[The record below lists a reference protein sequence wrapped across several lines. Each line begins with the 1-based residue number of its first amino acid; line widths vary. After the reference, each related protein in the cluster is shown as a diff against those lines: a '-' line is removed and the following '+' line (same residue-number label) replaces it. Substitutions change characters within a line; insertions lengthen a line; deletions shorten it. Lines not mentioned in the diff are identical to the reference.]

1 MEDIIIDD
9 RRQLSAKAVSR
20 EQEEIRTKR
29 RKRNLRQYW
38 ADFLLG
44 AVLSGIFVGIDFTLF
59 AGAGSYSLFTPAQ
72 NLTSEAFYIIAAIF
86 AAALII
92 SWLFSFSRW
101 AQNLVPAAAF
111 GFLIFAVFNQFALF
125 DRGSFLA
132 SSLGALFNADLSAVF
147 ITSSHII
154 TAVLS
159 AFAMWIFLLRS
170 RRPTMAYFTGI
181 VLLSWAGLLS
191 EAYFNPV
198 SRNFKTAYEPYKTA
212 AAAPEKSAASKRFI
226 YLAFPGLGS
235 YAGLNEL
242 ISVKSG
248 QREYNQIIQTAKDSM
263 LGFYANNNFNFYPHA
278 YIDQSNPFLNLT
290 ETFNPVNFGK
300 DPSEYTLN
308 NVMLKSFWNF
318 NNISDS
324 KIYLKDNKL
333 FDSFRKNNYELKVY
347 QSRGIE
353 TCYVNN
359 ELAVSKCVVK
369 ANLPMNFTDTS
380 FTTLQKSA
388 LLGAQWLESAGLTD
402 DFSVLTPLFKL
413 IASGNNVPA
422 INFKTSQLY
431 VANSFQTLDLILRDI
446 NNESSD
452 AAYFAVIDLPS
463 DLYMYDSFCKLKP
476 MADWISSGAAKDL
489 SAQKQAYAEQ
499 TACLFGQLENF
510 IQQLAAAGKLDS
522 SVIVLQGL
530 NTPKFGTRQPT
541 DTFEKIKTSQTV
553 TMAIHD
559 PLQTNY
565 TIHDELCL
573 APAILKSYLY
583 KKVPCRPFENLPM
596 VPVLQKEIAAKFAAE
611 TISEAEITAAINN
624 FITWY
629 GGWAEANKVSNSLT
643 TSVLSAVPQPGAVS
657 EVKEI
662 PAAPAVEEL
671 PAESQNET
679 ISAASEKT
687 AETSAQNQTEQ
698 SVPADLSL
706 KTEPRTETETASET
720 KNDVPAPAAGPQPEA
735 SAGEILKIDSAIE
748 LKVKVI
754 DKEEPA
760 LSQPRPDDVIP
771 PFVAD
776 LPVTHQ
782 APAEHI
788 PARKLSEEEAAS
800 RLENEK

>member
-20 EQEEIRTKR
+20 EQEEIRSKR
-29 RKRNLRQYW
+29 RKRSLRQYLT
-38 ADFLLG
+38 DFLLSSLL
-44 AVLSGIFVGIDFTLF
+44 AAIFIGIDFTLF
-59 AGAGSYSLFTPAQ
+59 AGAGSYSMFTPAQ
-72 NLTSEAFYIIAAIF
+72 NLTTEAFYILAAIF
-86 AAALII
+86 TAVLII

-101 AQNLVPAAAF
+101 AQNMVPAAAF

-132 SSLGALFNADLSAVF
+132 STFGALFNADLAAVF

-154 TAVLS
+154 TAFFAALVL
-159 AFAMWIFLLRS
+159 WVFLLRS
-170 RRPTMAYFTGI
+170 RRSTVAYFTGI

-212 AAAPEKSAASKRFI
+212 AAAPAKSDQAKRFI

-235 YAGLNEL
+235 YNGLNDL

-248 QREYNQIIQTAKDSM
+248 QRDYNQTVQTAKDSM

-278 YIDQSNPFLNLT
+278 YVDQNNPFLNLA

-300 DPSEYTLN
+300 DPADYTLN
-308 NVMLKSFWNF
+308 NVLLKSFWNF
-318 NNISDS
+318 NNIADS

-359 ELAVSKCVVK
+359 ELAVSKCVEK
-369 ANLPMNFTDTS
+369 SNLPINFNGTS

-388 LLGAQWLESAGLTD
+388 LLGAQWLESAGLVN
-402 DFSVLTPLFKL
+402 DFSSLTALFKL

-422 INFKTSQLY
+422 INFSTSKLY
-431 VANSFQTLDLILRDI
+431 VSDAFQTLDLILRDI
-446 NNESSD
+446 DTESSD
-452 AAYFAVIDLPS
+452 AAYFAIIDLPS
-463 DLYMYDSFCKLKP
+463 DLYIYDGYCKLKP
-476 MADWISSGAAKDL
+476 MADWIGSGATKDL

-499 TACLFGQLENF
+499 TTCLFGQLENF

-530 NTPKFGTRQPT
+530 DTPKFGTVQPT
-541 DTFEKIKTSQTV
+541 DTFERIKAAQTV

-565 TIHDELCL
+565 TVHDEICL

-596 VPVLQKEIAAKFAAE
+596 VPVMQKEIASKFAAE
-611 TISEAEITAAINN
+611 AISEAEIAAAINN

-629 GGWAEANKVSNSLT
+629 GGWAQANKVSNSLT
-643 TSVLSAVPQPGAVS
+643 TAVLPVQPQPEPAAEIKS
-657 EVKEI
+657 I

-671 PAESQNET
+671 PAEAQNET
-679 ISAASEKT
+679 ISAASQKT
-687 AETSAQNQTEQ
+687 AI
-698 SVPADLSL
+698 
-706 KTEPRTETETASET
+706 SET
-720 KNDVPAPAAGPQPEA
+720 DNQATAAEPDAHSSGKSTPSPEKQP
-735 SAGEILKIDSAIE
+735 SAAESPVEEILKIDSSVE
-748 LKVKVI
+748 LKIKVI
-754 DKEEPA
+754 DHEEP
-760 LSQPRPDDVIP
+760 LPSQPQPDDVIP

-776 LPVTHQ
+776 LPVSHKSSVST
-782 APAEHI
+782 
-788 PARKLSEEEAAS
+788 EAQPSANETAAQ
-800 RLENEK
+800 LENEK

>member
-20 EQEEIRTKR
+20 EQEEIRSKR
-29 RKRNLRQYW
+29 RKRSLRQYLT
-38 ADFLLG
+38 DFLLSSLL
-44 AVLSGIFVGIDFTLF
+44 AAIFVSIDFTLF
-59 AGAGSYSLFTPAQ
+59 AGAGSYSMFTPAQ
-72 NLTSEAFYIIAAIF
+72 NLASESSYILITVF
-86 AAALII
+86 TAALVF

-101 AQNLVPAAAF
+101 AQYMIPAAAF

-132 SSLGALFNADLSAVF
+132 SSFGALFNADLAAIF

-154 TAVLS
+154 TAVFA
-159 AFAMWIFLLRS
+159 AFVLWIFLLRS
-170 RRPTMAYFTGI
+170 RRSTMAYFTGI

-212 AAAPEKSAASKRFI
+212 AAAPAKSDQAKRFI

-235 YAGLNEL
+235 YNGLNDL

-248 QREYNQIIQTAKDSM
+248 QRDYNQTIQTAKDSM

-278 YIDQSNPFLNLT
+278 YVDQNNPFLNLT

-300 DPSEYTLN
+300 DPADYTLN
-308 NVMLKSFWNF
+308 NVLLKSFWNF
-318 NNISDS
+318 NNIADS

-359 ELAVSKCVVK
+359 ELAVSKCVEK
-369 ANLPMNFTDTS
+369 SNLPMNFNGTS

-388 LLGAQWLESAGLTD
+388 LLGAQWLESAGLVN
-402 DFSVLTPLFKL
+402 DFTSLTPLFKL

-422 INFKTSQLY
+422 INFNTSKLY
-431 VANSFQTLDLILRDI
+431 VADAFQTFDLILRDI

-452 AAYFAVIDLPS
+452 AAYFAIIDLPS
-463 DLYMYDSFCKLKP
+463 DLYIYDGYCKLKP
-476 MADWISSGAAKDL
+476 MADWIGSGAAKDL

-510 IQQLAAAGKLDS
+510 IQQLAASGKLDS

-530 NTPKFGTRQPT
+530 DTPKFGAVQPT
-541 DTFEKIKTSQTV
+541 DTFERIKAAQTV

-565 TIHDELCL
+565 TVHDEICL

-596 VPVLQKEIAAKFAAE
+596 VPVMQKEIASKFAAE
-611 TISEAEITAAINN
+611 AISEAEIAAAINN

-629 GGWAEANKVSNSLT
+629 GGWAQANKVSNSLT
-643 TSVLSAVPQPGAVS
+643 TAVLPVQPQPEPAAEIKS
-657 EVKEI
+657 I

-671 PAESQNET
+671 PAEAQNET
-679 ISAASEKT
+679 ISAASQKT
-687 AETSAQNQTEQ
+687 AISETDNQAAAAEPDAHSSEKSTPSSEKKPSAAE
-698 SVPADLSL
+698 SPAD
-706 KTEPRTETETASET
+706 
-720 KNDVPAPAAGPQPEA
+720 
-735 SAGEILKIDSAIE
+735 EILKIDSSVE
-748 LKVKVI
+748 LKIKVI
-754 DKEEPA
+754 DHEEP
-760 LSQPRPDDVIP
+760 LPSQPQPDDVIP

-776 LPVTHQ
+776 LPVSHKSSVST
-782 APAEHI
+782 
-788 PARKLSEEEAAS
+788 EAQPSANETAAQ
-800 RLENEK
+800 LENEK